1 MCDFPSLFYH
11 LPLDDDILVLFLV
24 TLMPKYHFSVY
35 STVQK
40 NAIFLGRCEIET
52 AIYWNIQK
60 YIEML
65 DFSEYQWLSHPA

>member
-1 MCDFPSLFYH
+1 
-11 LPLDDDILVLFLV
+11 
-24 TLMPKYHFSVY
+24 MPKYHFSVY

>member
-1 MCDFPSLFYH
+1 
-11 LPLDDDILVLFLV
+11 
-24 TLMPKYHFSVY
+24 MPKYHFSVY

-65 DFSEYQWLSHPA
+65 DFSEYQWISHPAYYCVGLLFAAKTALTHHEHH

>member
-1 MCDFPSLFYH
+1 
-11 LPLDDDILVLFLV
+11 
-24 TLMPKYHFSVY
+24 MPKYHFSVY

-65 DFSEYQWLSHPA
+65 DFSEYQWISYPA